1 MRVVTIIGARPQ
13 FIKAAVVSHALRV
26 HGIDE
31 EIVHTGQHYDPSM
44 SRVFFDEL
52 EIPEPSINLN
62 AGSGSHAVQTG
73 EIMVRLEAYL
83 SAIERPDWVLVYGD
97 TNSTLAGAVT
107 AAKMNLRLAHVEAG
121 LRSFNRRMPEEINR
135 IITDRLSDLLLCP
148 SRLAAENLESEGI
161 TDGVSITGD
170 VMYDALLHYRERARR
185 LYPVED
191 LIPFEEETYYLATIH
206 RAETTDDPERMA
218 RLLHV
223 FSNLDRTVV
232 WPVHPRTRRR
242 MTELG
247 LSMPANVHPI
257 EPVGYLPM
265 LSLLEGA
272 GRVLT
277 DSGGLQKE
285 AYWMRRPCL
294 TLRTETEW
302 VETVE
307 AGWNHVV
314 DLDQE
319 KIDTA
324 LNAAV
329 PQESPEV
336 YGNGFA
342 AERIVKLLE
351 QNDSVTP

>member
-1 MRVVTIIGARPQ
+1 
-13 FIKAAVVSHALRV
+13 
-26 HGIDE
+26 
-31 EIVHTGQHYDPSM
+31 
-44 SRVFFDEL
+44 
-52 EIPEPSINLN
+52 
-62 AGSGSHAVQTG
+62 
-73 EIMVRLEAYL
+73 
-83 SAIERPDWVLVYGD
+83 
-97 TNSTLAGAVT
+97 
-107 AAKMNLRLAHVEAG
+107 
-121 LRSFNRRMPEEINR
+121 
-135 IITDRLSDLLLCP
+135 
-148 SRLAAENLESEGI
+148 SEGI

-206 RAETTDDPERMA
+206 RAETTDDSERMA

-223 FSNLDRTVV
+223 FSNLDRPVV

-242 MTELG
+242 LTELG
-247 LSMPANVHPI
+247 LSMPTNVHPI

-329 PQESPEV
+329 PQESPE
-336 YGNGFA
+336 
-342 AERIVKLLE
+342 
-351 QNDSVTP
+351 